1 EAGQEQQGYLEVV
14 KELQERFPDQTTII
28 KESDKKEFVTLFGQF
43 LRLDNILQNY
53 DDFMSLQALQ
63 ELDVTDMEA
72 LADFKGRFHL

>member
-1 EAGQEQQGYLEVV
+1 SYEDYMNGYIEAGQEQQGYLEVV

-63 ELDVTDMEA
+63 ELDVT
-72 LADFKGRFHL
+72 